1 MNRIADKLSSGDS
14 PLSVNNNNKPGPGVE
29 TFHREYISSVVSEAM
44 AEWCEGVDSRLW
56 SFHYGLLRQL
66 QSHQE
71 ETKSLLAE
79 MTGLAEMRT
88 EVQRLRQENSEL
100 RKFFGTNPS

>member
-1 MNRIADKLSSGDS
+1 MNSNPCS
-14 PLSVNNNNKPGPGVE
+14 PQ
-29 TFHREYISSVVSEAM
+29 VSEAM
-44 AEWCEGVDSRLW
+44 SEWCEGVDSRLW

-66 QSHQE
+66 QTHQE

-79 MTGLAEMRT
+79 MTGLTEMRA

-100 RKFFGTNPS
+100 RKFFGRNPS